1 MLVPIP
7 PGQVSGMKK
16 RTWAAIVGLAVV
28 VAVVVAWSG
37 RDRREV
43 QLSDGSRLR
52 FHGATFG
59 IQSAPKP
66 RFRSAWTDR
75 FASRLPA
82 VLQRFLPPPNA
93 QLASS
98 WTLGEETLPVVTI
111 WFSHIAA
118 DGRTYLETPGPA
130 KLRPVQGELVMFG
143 GGSSDRLPWG
153 DDTFF
158 LLGWTLKNGS
168 ALFLGQTNLVSF
180 EDRWLEFDVLDLQD
194 QVIRRVGLPNPARGR
209 RPAP

>member
-7 PGQVSGMKK
+7 TAQVTGMRK
-16 RTWAAIVGLAVV
+16 RTWAAIVGLAVAI
-28 VAVVVAWSG
+28 AVVVAGSG

-43 QLSDGSRLR
+43 RLSDGSRLR
-52 FHGATFG
+52 FYGATFG
-59 IQSAPKP
+59 IKSAPKP

-82 VLQRFLPPPNA
+82 AVQRFLPPPNA

-130 KLRPVQGELVMFG
+130 KLRPVKGELVMSG

-168 ALFLGQTNLVSF
+168 AQFLGQTNLVSF
-180 EDRWLEFDVLDLQD
+180 EDRRLEFDVLDLQD
-194 QVIRRVGLPNPARGR
+194 QVIRRVRLPNPARGR

>member
-7 PGQVSGMKK
+7 TGQVSGMRK
-16 RTWAAIVGLAVV
+16 RTWAAIVGLAVAI
-28 VAVVVAWSG
+28 AVVVAGSG

-43 QLSDGSRLR
+43 RLSDGSRLR

-66 RFRSAWTDR
+66 RFRSEWADR

-82 VLQRFLPPPNA
+82 VLQRFFPPPNA

-130 KLRPVQGELVMFG
+130 KLRPVKGELVMSG

-168 ALFLGQTNLVSF
+168 AQFLGQTNLVSF
-180 EDRWLEFDVLDLQD
+180 EDRRLESDVIDLQD
-194 QVIRRVGLPNPARGR
+194 QVIRRVRLPNPARGR

>member
-1 MLVPIP
+1 LLLPYPPVRVP
-7 PGQVSGMKK
+7 GGRQG
-16 RTWAAIVGLAVV
+16 TGGAFVGLPVV
-28 VAVVVAWSG
+28 VAVVVAWRG

-43 QLSDGSRLR
+43 RLSDGSRLR

-66 RFRSAWTDR
+66 RFRSEWTDR

-93 QLASS
+93 RLASS

-168 ALFLGQTNLVSF
+168 AQFLGQTNLVSF
-180 EDRWLEFDVLDLQD
+180 EDRRLEFDVLDLQD

-209 RPAP
+209 RPTP